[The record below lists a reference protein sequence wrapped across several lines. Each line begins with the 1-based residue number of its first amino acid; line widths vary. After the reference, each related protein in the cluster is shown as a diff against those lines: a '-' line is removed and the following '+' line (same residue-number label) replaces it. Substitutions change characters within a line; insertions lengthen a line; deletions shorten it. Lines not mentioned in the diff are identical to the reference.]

1 MILKAIDVYKS
12 YISGKIE
19 INVLCGLNLEVK
31 KGEIVVIVGASG
43 VGKSTLLN
51 LLGTLDKPD
60 KGEIRF
66 EGENIAQLSKLA
78 RFRNESMGFVF
89 QFHHLLP
96 EFSAL
101 ENVMLPGLI
110 ARRQQGKI
118 KKEAELFLEE
128 VGLGE
133 RKNHKPGQLSCGEAQ
148 RVAIVRALINNPQL
162 ILADEPTGNLD
173 WHTAQEVYSL
183 LEKLIR
189 EKNHTLIMV
198 THNDELAKRADRRLK
213 LVDGKLKE
221 GA

>member
-19 INVLCGLNLEVK
+19 IHVLCGLNLEVK

-60 KGEIRF
+60 EGEIRF
-66 EGENIAQLSKLA
+66 EGEDIAQLSRLA

-118 KKEAELFLEE
+118 KKEAELLLEE